1 MLNKPRLGS
10 VAVMVGAT
18 LLTACVGAVVGGGA
32 MVATATVEERGLKG
46 AAKDLLTRA
55 HITELWL
62 AHNEEMYTSLGS
74 SVIEGR
80 ALLTGKVR
88 THRMRLDA
96 VRLAWQATGIKEV
109 INEIVVTEGGGV
121 GEYARDTWVTTQLMG
136 KLLFDGEVRAINYSI
151 ETVGGTVYLMG
162 IAQNQT
168 ELDRV
173 TNHARNIAYVRRV
186 VNYVRFKDDPA
197 RNKT

>member
-1 MLNKPRLGS
+1 MLNKLCVGS
-10 VAVMVGAT
+10 VAVMLVAT
-18 LLTACVGAVVGGGA
+18 LLTACVGAVVGGSA
-32 MVATATVEERGLKG
+32 VVATAAVEERGLKG

-62 AHNEEMYTSLGS
+62 THNEEMYINLGL

-96 VRLAWQATGIKEV
+96 VRLAWQAKGIKEV
-109 INEIVVTEGGGV
+109 INEIVVTNKGGV
-121 GEYARDTWVTTQLMG
+121 REYARDSWVTTQLMG

-151 ETVGGTVYLMG
+151 ETVAGIVYLMG
-162 IAQNQT
+162 IAQDQT
-168 ELDRV
+168 ELERV
-173 TNHARNIAYVRRV
+173 TNHARNISYVRRV

-197 RNKT
+197 RNRT

>member
-1 MLNKPRLGS
+1 MLNKLVFGS
-10 VAVMVGAT
+10 VAVMLGAT
-18 LLTACVGAVVGGGA
+18 LLTACVETVVGGGA
-32 MVATATVEERGLKG
+32 IVATATVEERGLKG
-46 AAKDLLTRA
+46 AANDLLTRA

-62 AHNEEMYTSLGS
+62 THSEEMYTSLGM
-74 SVIEGR
+74 SVFEGR

-88 THRMRLDA
+88 TRRMRLDA
-96 VRLAWQATGIKEV
+96 VRLAWQARGIKEV
-109 INEIVVTEGGGV
+109 INEIVVTEKGGI
-121 GEYARDTWVTTQLMG
+121 GEYARDTWVTAQLMG
-136 KLLFDGEVRAINYSI
+136 RLLFDGEVLAINYSI
-151 ETVGGTVYLMG
+151 ETVAGTVYLMG
-162 IAQNQT
+162 IAQNRI

>member
-1 MLNKPRLGS
+1 MLNKLRFSS
-10 VAVMVGAT
+10 VAVMLIAT
-18 LLTACVGAVVGGGA
+18 LLTACVEAVVGGGA
-32 MVATATVEERGLKG
+32 MVATATVEERGLTG

-62 AHNEEMYTSLGS
+62 THSEEMYTNLGS
-74 SVIEGR
+74 SVVEGR

-96 VRLAWQATGIKEV
+96 VRLAWRAKGIKEV
-109 INEIVVTEGGGV
+109 INEIVVTEKGGV
-121 GEYARDTWVTTQLMG
+121 REYARDAWVTTQLMG
-136 KLLFDGEVRAINYSI
+136 RLLFDGEVRAINYSI
-151 ETVGGTVYLMG
+151 ETVDGIVYLMG
-162 IAQNQT
+162 IAQNQI

-173 TNHARNIAYVRRV
+173 TNHARNIAYVLRV

>member
-1 MLNKPRLGS
+1 MLNKLHLGPI
-10 VAVMVGAT
+10 AVMVVAT

-32 MVATATVEERGLKG
+32 MVATASVEERGLKG
-46 AAKDLLTRA
+46 AASDLLTRA
-55 HITELWL
+55 HIAELWL
-62 AHNEEMYTSLGS
+62 THNEEMFTSLGL

-96 VRLAWQATGIKEV
+96 VRLAWQAKGIEEV
-109 INEIVVTEGGGV
+109 INEIVVTDKGGV
-121 GEYARDTWVTTQLMG
+121 GEYARDAWVTTQLMG
-136 KLLFDGEVRAINYSI
+136 RLLFDGEVRAINYSI
-151 ETVGGTVYLMG
+151 ETVAGTVYLMG
-162 IAQNQT
+162 IAQNRT

-186 VNYVRFKDDPA
+186 VNYVRLKDDPA
-197 RNKT
+197 RNRT